1 MYLDKYFLFPILVAV
16 VYFDLVGQ
24 ENILKSVIF
33 HSILCEIVEILMV
46 CSGETRPSDKGVG
59 RGGGLKK
66 NFFQPFGP
74 QFGLKISGGGGK
86 PPGLLP

>member
-33 HSILCEIVEILMV
+33 HSILCEIV
-46 CSGETRPSDKGVG
+46 
-59 RGGGLKK
+59 
-66 NFFQPFGP
+66 
-74 QFGLKISGGGGK
+74 
-86 PPGLLP
+86 